1 VDRLLKSTKIE
12 TTLCQF
18 GIIKTTNISEM
29 SSTPMY
35 TRQVTVEQMEE
46 EKRRATAEGMRE
58 IAAALAAR
66 QINNPE
72 EDFMSSDSECYS
84 EPRAR
89 KPKVVH
95 IDRGATEKLESRNHY
110 LQLELSNALVDVEDA
125 NAKVDGLSKA
135 LAPYKKLNDELAF
148 LKGALD
154 RALLNTDKLTG
165 AQLYSKLKLFQE
177 EATEHASL
185 SLVSLNKIEQLE
197 IKAGLTRLLAAE
209 KKRFI
214 KVENSFKW
222 IVFMTQTKEASI
234 RLFTTTS
241 VVIVLFAI
249 LYQLC
254 LWLLA

>member
-1 VDRLLKSTKIE
+1 
-12 TTLCQF
+12 
-18 GIIKTTNISEM
+18 
-29 SSTPMY
+29 MY
-35 TRQVTVEQMEE
+35 ARQVTVEQMEE

-66 QINNPE
+66 NINNPE
-72 EDFMSSDSECYS
+72 EDFMSSDDDCCS
-84 EPRAR
+84 EPRSR
-89 KPKVVH
+89 KPRVVH
-95 IDRGATEKLESRNHY
+95 IDTSVTEKLEKRNHY

-125 NAKVDGLSKA
+125 NTKVDGLSKA
-135 LAPYKKLNDELAF
+135 LAPYKKLNDELSF
-148 LKGALD
+148 LKGSLD

-165 AQLYSKLKLFQE
+165 AQLYGKLKLFQE

-185 SLVSLNKIEQLE
+185 SMVALNKIEQLE
-197 IKAGLTRLLAAE
+197 IKAGLMRLLAAE
-209 KKRFI
+209 KKRFV

-222 IVFMTQTKEASI
+222 VVFITQTKEASI

-254 LWLLA
+254 LWLLS

>member
-1 VDRLLKSTKIE
+1 
-12 TTLCQF
+12 
-18 GIIKTTNISEM
+18 
-29 SSTPMY
+29 MY
-35 TRQVTVEQMEE
+35 ARQVSVEQMEM

-58 IAAALAAR
+58 IAAALTAR
-66 QINNPE
+66 ALNNPE
-72 EDFMSSDSECYS
+72 EDFMSSDDECHS

-89 KPKVVH
+89 KPRVVH
-95 IDRGATEKLESRNHY
+95 IDTSVTEKLENRNHY

-125 NAKVDGLSKA
+125 NAKVESLTKTF
-135 LAPYKKLNDELAF
+135 APYKKLNDELAF

-154 RALLNTDKLTG
+154 RALLNTNNLTG
-165 AQLYSKLKLFQE
+165 AQLYGKLKLFQE

-197 IKAGLTRLLAAE
+197 IKAGLMRLLAAE
-209 KKRFI
+209 KKRFV

-222 IVFMTQTKEASI
+222 VVFITQTKEASI

-254 LWLLA
+254 LWLLS